1 MKLEE
6 LLLQHFNHQ
15 SFRPFQKEIIEDVVL
30 GHDVI
35 AMLATGGGKSLCYQL
50 PGYMLDGPI
59 LVVSPLLS
67 LMEDQVQQIR
77 LRGEK
82 SVLALNSTLPFK
94 KRHLLLQQLKNYRYL
109 YASPEIL
116 QNDYV
121 LDALKYANISLFVV
135 DEAHCIS
142 QWGHDFR
149 PDYSKL
155 GEIRKKLGTP
165 PCLALTAT
173 ATTEVIA
180 DIKTSLYITTSSK
193 EYISSID
200 RPNIA
205 ISIEKVEFIDEKV
218 DRVIQLASSLKGPG
232 LIYCSSRKWTEK
244 LVDILQK
251 KGIEDVAFYHGGMEQ
266 EQRIL
271 IQQQFLYEQLKVV
284 CCTNAFGMGVDKSNI
299 RFVIHFH
306 FPSQIE
312 SYVQEIG
319 RAGRDGEPS
328 IAITLIASNDY
339 KVPKALFETEFPTYQ
354 QLCDVVGF
362 WSSVNTKKISVEDV
376 TSQLGITEVQWR
388 FAQFHLQQF
397 PQEITINQGEMIAT
411 VWNEI
416 EKRLLVKQRKLAA
429 MTEWIN
435 TKQCRRVGIS
445 NYFNEDRSFQHLNCC
460 DYCGLNYTLFEGV
473 NYVLSCSAPFK
484 WEKELKDIFHQSE

>member
-1 MKLEE
+1 MKLED

-15 SFRPFQKEIIEDVVL
+15 SFRPLQKEIIEDVVL
-30 GHDVI
+30 GHDVV

-50 PGYMLDGPI
+50 PGYLLDGPI
-59 LVVSPLLS
+59 LIVSPLLS

-94 KRHLLLQQLKNYRYL
+94 KRHLLLHQLNKYRYL

-116 QNDYV
+116 QIDYV
-121 LDALKYANISLFVV
+121 LNALKHANISLFVV

-149 PDYSKL
+149 TDYSKL
-155 GEIRKKLGTP
+155 GEIRKQLGTP

-173 ATTEVIA
+173 ATAEVLT
-180 DIKTSLYITTSSK
+180 DIKTSLHFSTSSK

-218 DRVIQLASSLKGPG
+218 DRVLQLASTLKGPG

-244 LVDILQK
+244 LVHILQK
-251 KGIEDVAFYHGGMEQ
+251 KGVQDVAFYHGGMEQ

-271 IQQQFLYEQLKVV
+271 IQQQFLYEQLKIV

-328 IAITLIASNDY
+328 IAITLLASNDY
-339 KVPKALFETEFPTYQ
+339 NMPRALFESEFPTYQ
-354 QLCDVVGF
+354 QLCDVVRF
-362 WSSVNTKKISVEDV
+362 WSSVNTKKVSVEDI
-376 TSQLGITEVQWR
+376 TSQCGLTEVQWR

-397 PQEITINQGEMIAT
+397 PLEMNSDQEEMIAA

-416 EKRLLVKQRKLAA
+416 EKRLVVKQKKLAA
-429 MTEWIN
+429 MTDWIN
-435 TKQCRRVGIS
+435 TKQCRRIGIS
-445 NYFNEDRSFQHLNCC
+445 NYFNENRTFKHSNCC
-460 DYCGLNYTLFEGV
+460 DYCGLNYRLFEGN
-473 NYVLSCSAPFK
+473 NYMLQSSAPIQ
-484 WEKELKDIFHQSE
+484 WEKQLKAIFHQGE